1 MKQAVMRGVALA
13 AAFLVAVVF
22 TGTAGAVQGS
32 DANATA
38 TGKGVSDVYLVVL
51 EEAPVAAYEGGVAGY
66 RATKPAPGQKLDK
79 RAANVARYAGY
90 LRSRHDAVANGVGA
104 ARIYDYSYSLN
115 GFAATLS
122 KGQVARLQASRGVV
136 SVERDSLSQP
146 ATDNTPTFLGLNAG
160 GGIWSQL
167 GGQARAGEDDRV
179 EVPATNHV
187 PFAADVQAADESNQP
202 GFKASFDDRIL
213 FAVGPRRAGLR
224 TRTDY

>member
-1 MKQAVMRGVALA
+1 MKQTVMRVVALA

-146 ATDNTPTFLGLNAG
+146 ATDIPQPSSVSTRAVGSGASSADRP
-160 GGIWSQL
+160 
-167 GGQARAGEDDRV
+167 ARARTSSSGSWTPASGPSTRASPTPAM
-179 EVPATNHV
+179 VPRPPAGTV
-187 PFAADVQAADESNQP
+187 SASP
-202 GFKASFDDRIL
+202 GSS
-213 FAVGPRRAGLR
+213 GRRETAP
-224 TRTDY
+224 TS